1 MPADEKTKLLRL
13 AMEHPEKFSEENNVI
28 LITPD
33 SMIGENLRL
42 ILSSLYKKNLLKKV
56 IIDEAHLI
64 FDQGLGFRPNYLKI
78 GSVSDEAVR
87 RIIRISHFLPHTVIR
102 GISYKQNIVI
112 TMKKKENLL
121 DISDYSDSLIRLRI
135 LRKLCYENK
144 LFRVVIIY
152 SSTLSKEEKTQPREI
167 YEKSN
172 YSVFITT
179 AENLVGVDLKTCSVL
194 LHHGLPTN
202 ISTYFQDIERLNR
215 SGDLAFS
222 LVYSTSSAISSLKK
236 ILTVENFNISC
247 RRSVSVSSF
256 SECSTATSSA

>member
-64 FDQGLGFRPNYLKI
+64 FDQGLGFRPNYLKMLVYFETI
-78 GSVSDEAVR
+78 RNCQFIYCSGSVSDEAVR

-144 LFRVVIIY
+144 LFRVVIIVRNIKKN
-152 SSTLSKEEKTQPREI
+152 SILQRTL
-167 YEKSN
+167 
-172 YSVFITT
+172 
-179 AENLVGVDLKTCSVL
+179 
-194 LHHGLPTN
+194 
-202 ISTYFQDIERLNR
+202 
-215 SGDLAFS
+215 
-222 LVYSTSSAISSLKK
+222 
-236 ILTVENFNISC
+236 
-247 RRSVSVSSF
+247 
-256 SECSTATSSA
+256 